1 MKSTEGVTAVR
12 SGIRSPENHGAARY
26 ATATTVEKNP
36 EHNRSRGSVSSRK
49 MSRSSEEGDLS
60 GPERHNL
67 VLLFNVWNNT
77 LLEAR
82 EGRTIYRDD
91 RKPRQLGFFPAK
103 RYELRRG
110 STAAVSPVSGGCRQL
125 TVSSNHL
132 LWKPNRMPADWKS
145 IATLSFLNPVA
156 PPSGTL
162 NTEPGSY
169 VYHARPRSLL
179 GSGALRL

>member
-1 MKSTEGVTAVR
+1 MSEINGGCYCGAIRYQVTGEPR
-12 SGIRSPENHGAARY
+12 GSSLCYCDNCR
-26 ATATTVEKNP
+26 KKP
-36 EHNRSRGSVSSRK
+36 EHNRARGSVSSRK

-145 IATLSFLNPVA
+145 IATLSFLNSVA
-156 PPSGTL
+156 PPAG
-162 NTEPGSY
+162 P
-169 VYHARPRSLL
+169 
-179 GSGALRL
+179 